1 MDPKPNPFLVASQMT
16 GGTGDQTHLWVTLS
30 TVVAGALVI
39 FVSGLLL
46 GVVLS
51 DWMRRGR

>member
-1 MDPKPNPFLVASQMT
+1 MGPKPNPFLVASQMT
-16 GGTGDQTHLWVTLS
+16 GGNDQTHLWVTLS
-30 TVVAGALVI
+30 AVVAGALVI

-51 DWMRRGR
+51 AWMRNGR